1 MNVNV
6 SGPVR
11 VFALVGGLAA
21 LALGVW
27 FFLLG
32 GMSPSASSE
41 PVKEIKPLYGGKKPA
56 TPAAKQQASVAP
68 TAPKPATTPQ
78 GTRTKTKAQARTAKP
93 AVKPK
98 PAKPSRATKVAN
110 PENLPLALAQALAR
124 SPVVVVSLYSPE
136 AKVDRISLDE
146 ARAGARRAHVAFV
159 ALNAL
164 DRRASEALTR
174 KLGVLSAPAFFLYK
188 RPGTLVMR
196 VDGFADRDLVAQA
209 AVAALPPAIR
219 HGARAQ
225 AAQPANVTQARWSNR
240 ANAICVEGG
249 IVPTAGP
256 STRTEVLAAWPAML
270 ADFKRDLTR
279 LKALPLPT
287 SAAARART
295 LKLLATWSG
304 VHAAATRLLAA
315 MRANDKARFGPLL
328 TTLGERSLAAN
339 KLAARVGATTCTVS

>member
-1 MNVNV
+1 MNV

-21 LALGVW
+21 LALGAW

-56 TPAAKQQASVAP
+56 ATPSRKQPANT
-68 TAPKPATTPQ
+68 TAPKRAATAEAT
-78 GTRTKTKAQARTAKP
+78 ARPNAKP
-93 AVKPK
+93 KAKPK
-98 PAKPSRATKVAN
+98 PKTPARPVKIAN
-110 PENLPLALAQALAR
+110 PEKLPLAVARALAR

-136 AKVDRISLDE
+136 AKVDMIALSE
-146 ARAGARRAHVAFV
+146 ARAGAQRANVGFV

-174 KLGVLSAPAFFLYK
+174 KLGVLSAPTFFLYK
-188 RPGTLVMR
+188 RPGKLVMR
-196 VDGFADRDLVAQA
+196 IDGFADRDLVAQA
-209 AVAALPPAIR
+209 AVSALPPALR
-219 HGARAQ
+219 HGTQTRASG
-225 AAQPANVTQARWSNR
+225 PANVTQARWSNR

-256 STRTEVLAAWPAML
+256 ATRKEVLAAWPDML
-270 ADFKRDLTR
+270 ADFKRDLAR

-287 SAAARART
+287 EAAARART
-295 LKLLATWSG
+295 RKLVATWTG
-304 VHAAATRLLAA
+304 VHATATRLLAA
-315 MRANDKARFGPLL
+315 MRANDKARYGPLL
-328 TTLGERSLAAN
+328 TTLGERSVAAN
-339 KLAARVGATTCTVS
+339 QLASRVGATACTVS

>member
-1 MNVNV
+1 MNV

-21 LALGVW
+21 LALGIW

-32 GMSPSASSE
+32 GLAPFAPTE
-41 PVKEIKPLYGGKKPA
+41 PAPVKPLSSAKK
-56 TPAAKQQASVAP
+56 TPAP
-68 TAPKPATTPQ
+68 TAKQRASATPTP
-78 GTRTKTKAQARTAKP
+78 P
-93 AVKPK
+93 E
-98 PAKPSRATKVAN
+98 RATKVRASAAKARPEPKPSAPATLAN
-110 PENLPLALAQALAR
+110 PEKLPLPVARALAR

-136 AKVDRISLDE
+136 AKVDLISLGE
-146 ARAGARRAHVAFV
+146 ARAGARRANVGFV

-209 AVAALPPAIR
+209 AVSALPPAVR
-219 HGARAQ
+219 HASPVRQAPSAR
-225 AAQPANVTQARWSNR
+225 VTQARWSNR

-249 IVPTAGP
+249 VIPTANP
-256 STRTEVLAAWPAML
+256 STRSEVLAAWPAL
-270 ADFKRDLTR
+270 LVDFKRDIAR

-287 SAAARART
+287 SPAARART
-295 LKLLATWSG
+295 RSLLAAWTR
-304 VHAAATRLLAA
+304 VQAAASRLLTA
-315 MRANDKARFGPLL
+315 MRANEKARFEPLL
-328 TTLGERSLAAN
+328 TALGEGTLAAN
-339 KLAARVGATTCTVS
+339 QLAARVGATACTVT